1 MYVILLAILILIAVI
16 AVFSLIALSNYRK
29 RRILPTIDTEA
40 SAIDE
45 YFRYLS
51 SITLGAASGESAKAY
66 CKAKSLW
73 ENVCTPKEA
82 LAAFQ
87 VADGVSRI
95 ILEDIKDMF
104 DKDAY
109 EEIKRGY
116 LFRKNNLLWAISRQL
131 KSEKNNGTWDYKE
144 LEAGLSKAKNSL
156 FVRFYHRIKPYPRP
170 WEID

>member
-1 MYVILLAILILIAVI
+1 MYTLLLAIIILIAII
-16 AVFSLIALSNYRK
+16 AVFSLSALSAYRK
-29 RRILPTIDTEA
+29 RRILPTVDTDA

-51 SITLGAASGESAKAY
+51 AITLGAASGESAKAY
-66 CKAKSLW
+66 CKAKSIW
-73 ENVCTPKEA
+73 DNVCTTKES

-95 ILEDIKDMF
+95 ILEDIKDRF

-116 LFRKNNLLWAISRQL
+116 LFRKNNLLWAISRKL
-131 KSEKNNGTWDYKE
+131 KLENKTDNWNWKE
-144 LEAGLSKAKNSL
+144 LETGLAEAKNSL

-170 WEID
+170 WETD

>member
-1 MYVILLAILILIAVI
+1 MYIILVAIIILIAII
-16 AVFSLIALSNYRK
+16 AVFALNALSAYRK
-29 RRILPTIDTEA
+29 RRILPAIDTDA
-40 SAIDE
+40 SAIEE

-51 SITLGAASGESAKAY
+51 AITLGAASGESAKAY
-66 CKAKSLW
+66 CKAKSIW
-73 ENVCTPKEA
+73 DSVCTPKEA

-95 ILEDIKDMF
+95 ILEDIKDIF

-116 LFRKNNLLWAISRQL
+116 LFRKNNLLWAISRKL
-131 KSEKNNGTWDYKE
+131 KSDNNTENWNWKE
-144 LEAGLSKAKNSL
+144 LETGLNKAKNSL